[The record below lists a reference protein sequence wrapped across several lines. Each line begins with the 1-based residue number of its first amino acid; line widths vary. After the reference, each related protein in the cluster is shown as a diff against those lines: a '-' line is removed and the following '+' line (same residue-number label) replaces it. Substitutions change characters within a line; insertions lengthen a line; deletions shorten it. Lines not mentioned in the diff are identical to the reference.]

1 MEEKAQ
7 VSLEFLLIIV
17 GAVVIVTAVS
27 IYMKNAANTA
37 ADAIQATVDS
47 NI

>member
-27 IYMKNAANTA
+27 IYMKSAANTA
-37 ADAIQATVDS
+37 ANAINATADANT
-47 NI
+47 